1 MRRSMKLTGLV
12 LAGAMAALGARAEN
26 ETVALFTKNNTNPF
40 FQAVRVGSAAAARAL
55 GATVTNFVPTKPDSI
70 PEQMSQVEDV
80 IVKRPDVIIFIPVD
94 YKAMVPAVEKIN
106 TAGIPVVNIVD
117 KMAGG
122 KTLAFV
128 GADDHALG
136 VAAGRAL
143 VDAMGGKG
151 NVVILEGVRG
161 SISNVDRV
169 AGLRDALKEA
179 PQIKLLASQP
189 ANFQRL
195 NALQAMENIL
205 QAHPDIDGVM
215 AANDSMAIGAIE
227 ALEGANRKALVV
239 GINGTQEAIDAIK
252 SGKLLGTASADPFMQ
267 GCLGTL
273 LAIRALRHL
282 PVPAS
287 HVLAPVF
294 VNRDTYGPYDVPV
307 EQRVCPTWEAAG
319 L

>member
-1 MRRSMKLTGLV
+1 MRRFVKLGSMVLV
-12 LAGAMAALGARAEN
+12 GAMVALGARAEN

-40 FQAVRVGSAAAARAL
+40 FQAVRIGAAAAAHSM
-55 GATVTNFVPTKPDSI
+55 GATVTNFIPTKPDSI

-80 IVKRPDVIIFIPVD
+80 IVKRPDIIVFIPVD

-106 TAGIPVVNIVD
+106 AAGIPVVNIVD
-117 KMAGG
+117 RMAGS
-122 KTLAFV
+122 KTVAFV
-128 GADDHALG
+128 GVDDHALG
-136 VAAGRAL
+136 LAAGRAL
-143 VDAMGGKG
+143 IEAMGGKG
-151 NVVILEGVRG
+151 NVVILEGIRG
-161 SISNVDRV
+161 AISNVDRV
-169 AGLRDALKEA
+169 RGLTEALKEA
-179 PQIKLLASQP
+179 PAVKLLASQP

-205 QAHPDIDGVM
+205 QAHPDVDGVM

-273 LAIRALRHL
+273 VAIRSLRHL
-282 PVPAS
+282 PVPRE
-287 HVLAPVF
+287 HVLPSMF
-294 VNRDTYGPYDVPV
+294 LSRDTYKPYDVPV
-307 EQRVCPTWEAAG
+307 EQRVCPKWEATG